1 MKCDIIS
8 CNFGNYDMQR
18 NPLNLD
24 SFLQFHH
31 IYESNLS
38 LNPIYNTYYVRYHPF
53 DYVPNNTDFIILV
66 DSSMEFKA
74 SIKPLI
80 DTFIQSN
87 TSIGLL
93 HSRFATD
100 EDKLL
105 YWKFQRNAISTDEV
119 KRVYTYIA
127 TLNQTRTMGSIGCGV
142 MLIKREAIPILEEV
156 WNTLFTLSDNPE
168 IPIRTD
174 EIIFNK
180 VLHAHH
186 IEPFLIARQF
196 VQSRFMQYCKHGTNE
211 PIIYDVQDNTPT
223 MYNNRPVTPYMP
235 GEEFNR
241 EYTHTTEAMLL
252 TKYLNPQD
260 LTEWLEWHLNT
271 IKFDHIHVFDNESD
285 YDVKSICGKYGDK
298 VSYERVNGQARQY
311 QLYDRY
317 INKDST
323 AEWIMPID
331 DDEFLD
337 IGEFASIADALQYYR
352 KKFPFSHKL
361 AIRWKHLFP
370 KKFHSERTGKVLDY
384 CTESNPELAKS
395 FIQLGDGAVKT
406 IVHRYGIIHYEETWE
421 NPAGGH
427 VPTNGYS
434 YGATMCNGQNV
445 SGCGIL
451 NCPDELPDERIR
463 LLHCRYKG
471 YSEYTRK
478 MKEVVKVSDATLRK
492 KHFKFDDILET
503 LD

>member
-1 MKCDIIS
+1 M
-8 CNFGNYDMQR
+8 
-18 NPLNLD
+18 D
-24 SFLQFHH
+24 SFIPYHY
-31 IYESNLS
+31 ITESTVS
-38 LNPIYNTYYVRYHPF
+38 SNPIYNTYYTRYHPF
-53 DYVPNNTDFIILV
+53 NYVSVDTDIAILV
-66 DSSMEFKA
+66 DASMQIKDSLTGIINEF
-74 SIKPLI
+74 IK
-80 DTFIQSN
+80 SN
-87 TSIGLL
+87 KIIGCL
-93 HSRFATD
+93 HSRFLTD

-105 YWKFQRNAISTDEV
+105 YWAFQRNAISTDEV
-119 KRVYTYIA
+119 KREYAYIA

-142 MLIKREAIPILEEV
+142 MLVKREAIPILEEV
-156 WNTLFTLSDNPE
+156 WNTLFKLSDNPE

-174 EIIFNK
+174 EIVLNK
-180 VLHAHH
+180 ILHIHH

-196 VQSRFMQYCKHGTNE
+196 IQSRFMQYCKHGTNE
-211 PIIYDVQDNTPT
+211 PLIYDAPDNTPT
-223 MYNNRPVTPYMP
+223 MYNNHPVTPYMP

-241 EYTHTTEAMLL
+241 EYTYTTEAMLL
-252 TKYLNPQD
+252 TKYLNQQD
-260 LTEWLEWHLNT
+260 LTEWIDWHLNT
-271 IKFDHIHVFDNESD
+271 VKFDHIHIFDNESD
-285 YDVKSICGKYGDK
+285 YDVKSLCEHYGDK
-298 VSYERVNGQARQY
+298 VSYELVKGQARQY
-311 QLYDRY
+311 QLYDHY
-317 INKDST
+317 VNKEST

-337 IGEFASIADALQYYR
+337 IGNFASISDAIQYY
-352 KKFPFSHKL
+352 KKKLPFSHKL

-406 IVHRYGIIHYEETWE
+406 IVHRYGNIHYEETWE

-434 YGATMCNGQNV
+434 YGATLCNGQNV
-445 SGCGIL
+445 FGCGIP
-451 NCPDELPDERIR
+451 NCPEELPDERIR

-478 MKEVVKVSDATLRK
+478 MKEVVTVSDATPRK

>member
-1 MKCDIIS
+1 M
-8 CNFGNYDMQR
+8 
-18 NPLNLD
+18 D
-24 SFLQFHH
+24 SFIPYHR
-31 IYESNLS
+31 ITDKSIS
-38 LNPIYNTYYVRYHPF
+38 DNPIYSTYYVRYHPF
-53 DYVPNNTDFIILV
+53 EFVTDDTDVVLLV
-66 DSSMEFKA
+66 DSSMQFNDSVAE
-74 SIKPLI
+74 LI
-80 DTFIQSN
+80 TTFTNSHD
-87 TSIGLL
+87 SIGLL
-93 HSRFATD
+93 HSRFLTD

-105 YWKFQRNAISTDEV
+105 YWKFQRNSISTDEV
-119 KRVYTYIA
+119 KRVYAYIA

-142 MLIKREAIPILEEV
+142 MLVKREAITILEEV
-156 WNTLFTLSDNPE
+156 WNTLFTLSDNPD

-174 EIIFNK
+174 EIVLNK
-180 VLHAHH
+180 VLHTHH

-196 VQSRFMQYCKHGTNE
+196 IQSRFMQYCKHGTNE
-211 PIIYDVQDNTPT
+211 PLIYDVPDNTPT
-223 MYNNRPVTPYMP
+223 MYTNRPVMPYMP

-241 EYTHTTEAMLL
+241 EYTHTTEAILL
-252 TKYLNPQD
+252 TKYLNQQD
-260 LTEWLEWHLNT
+260 LIEWLDWHLNT
-271 IKFDHIHVFDNESD
+271 VKFDHIHIFDNESD
-285 YDVKSICGKYGDK
+285 YDVKSICEHYGDK

-317 INKDST
+317 VNKDST

-337 IGEFASIADALQYYR
+337 IGNFASISDAIQYYK

-406 IVHRYGIIHYEETWE
+406 IVHRYGNIHYEETRE

-434 YGATMCNGQNV
+434 YGATLCNGQNV

-451 NCPDELPDERIR
+451 NYPIDLPDERIR

-471 YSEYTRK
+471 YSEYTKK
-478 MKEVVKVSDATLRK
+478 MTEVVTVSDATPRK

-503 LD
+503 LA